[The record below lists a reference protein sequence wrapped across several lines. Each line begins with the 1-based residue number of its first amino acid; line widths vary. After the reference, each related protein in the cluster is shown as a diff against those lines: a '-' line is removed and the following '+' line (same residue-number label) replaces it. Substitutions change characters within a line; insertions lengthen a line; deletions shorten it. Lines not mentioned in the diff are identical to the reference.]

1 MTKHPDKARVGAA
14 VAGAADGAAMNA
26 TVNREPS
33 MIRRQALMGGVA
45 LAFALTGAA
54 CAPTVKI
61 QAPDKPIE
69 INLNV
74 KIDQQ
79 VRVKLDKDVEDLI
92 AKNPDAF

>member
-1 MTKHPDKARVGAA
+1 MA
-14 VAGAADGAAMNA
+14 
-26 TVNREPS
+26 
-33 MIRRQALMGGVA
+33 RRQALLGGA
-45 LAFALTGAA
+45 AIAFALTGAA
-54 CAPTVKI
+54 CAPTVTV
-61 QAPDKPIE
+61 QGSDKPIE